1 MADYNQLKA
10 HDRPLLYWRV
20 DQRCLPNIGVFLR
33 MMMMM
38 EESGST
44 EVCVIPENPH
54 CVRVSEL
61 RRADLAPGGSLLLGC
76 LRDRGLLEVLDPAD
90 REAPPAEA
98 CGKYTDFCWEEEG
111 GGRLL
116 AVSSQFD
123 LKLLEAER
131 PSKISIRSEVPAER
145 LLKTLRE
152 ETLFSLSSSG
162 LISVCSL
169 SDGRLLASIDLPLYL
184 TAVAVTE
191 SHSAAAVPLDHYF
204 SLFPDHLLCA
214 LPPSR
219 PPLRPLMQV
228 DQDSLWSSSCS
239 LSSLGSTFK
248 SSAPSLLTV
257 TEFSAQ
263 LTFVSPGNTETT
275 VALWEMESGKVTQHR
290 AEGEA
295 APVQRCGERQHRL
308 LLKDS
313 GVFQVLF
320 SVSQEDLL
328 SRLMLFGSA
337 ATVDAVCHLNS
348 WGRCSI
354 PIHSLQAGLKN
365 RQLDTVDFY
374 LKSKENILNPENDQ
388 PPPQSLTHSF
398 QELCSAL
405 DLLCSAVRESNS
417 EAQSRQFSEQ
427 LLNITLSFINRQIRS
442 VLTNTQHEDLSV
454 QVEVLDR
461 YVTELRSY
469 MKRFPWPE
477 VVRRSILTNQI
488 PRAQA
493 VLRGRGLKEQ
503 RLSALRRRGLQEVFT
518 CLQHRDLHTANT
530 LLTNMGFSV
539 KQQLRS
545 ICLFTDDYDLR
556 DFVVEE
562 LSGRRFLPEEE
573 VQSVE
578 FMKEMERL
586 GSLPAARS
594 AETPSH
600 RGVQMVLRE
609 GGVGEE
615 TLRLDWV
622 RNWDQSC
629 RTAVLLSRLPH
640 TEVTSCDA
648 ALLWRYLTSLHD
660 QRRIIDWI
668 QNEEVNQNW
677 RGVLVQDEL
686 CDLQLLLWRLSQG
699 GGVMSGSPSLPQYR
713 SPLGLDLHSLFI
725 SFCVKH
731 SLHFLL
737 YSYLQHHRLT
747 PRNCPLLT
755 NQSLS
760 ESEPWFEMMV
770 KIQEIST
777 DLSGTSTCSI
787 TRIHLSVLLPGSGA
801 SLSSLLLEGHSLL
814 ALASLMFSPGGIDQ
828 VVSPGRSER
837 TVDAQLLKMA
847 LTPHPKLRSALFPP
861 GPRGGGA
868 TSDVSVYH
876 LLQALH
882 PLDPCRLF
890 GWQAANTLNSSDLSE
905 LPHFSSS
912 HLVSSFAL
920 MENLDFLYF
929 LRHGRPSS
937 AFATFLKQQ
946 LSGSCDVP
954 LLLQQALQQVS
965 RLAMQCVCVS
975 SITAACV
982 CFYELLGVCSL
993 KLRVDIRALHTV
1005 LQTHNTHS
1013 ATHTQ
1018 SAATQHLHNLGVR
1031 LAEAEPGAAEQLIG
1045 CLEAAVT
1052 DSLEQRGVAS
1062 SVYASHCAQDAHF
1075 INFCCSSSCNFPPQ
1089 QVRCLAAQ
1097 FGPALQ
1103 AHLSLAFQELQVFSQ
1118 REGGGLSGPQEQTPH
1133 REEAPHR
1140 EEDLLLVLLKSQ
1152 EEAAPDSFLLKEALE
1167 QRCPLLAVMAACQ
1180 QGAELVP
1187 CLCVWVLT
1195 SVDDVTFGEA
1205 TSHLADAP
1213 PHHQWTLHDL
1223 SIIWKTLLGRGHVR
1237 PLLRGFSLFQRMFE
1251 LCCDYR
1257 NFSEAKAKLL
1267 DFQRT
1272 LISWVE
1278 SQASELLL
1286 STLQRC
1292 SSQYDLHRLLLLLR
1306 DVHKLLKSN
1315 GPDFRKLSE
1324 LSELLQG
1331 SEVSLPPRLLQ
1342 CTSPS
1347 VQQEELQ
1354 AVVDALQEGG
1364 RFREARQGAM
1374 LGGLPTHTLL
1384 LTQLLQDVNSQKSK
1398 RQWSR
1403 LETRVSLWR
1412 KCHDQLQ
1419 ADGIDPE
1426 PASLFFLS
1434 QAKKDSGGAELLEV
1448 QEHCLLLLL
1457 SSHWLS
1463 RLHPAPRG
1471 RLESLEKQL
1480 WAERV
1485 RGRVLAGATE
1495 KQSVFNLSIT
1505 QETTSSYEL
1514 MVKEFCFSNIPC
1526 MKEEEEGLRAEEGL
1540 STEEGLRAEEGLSTE
1555 AGLSKVEGLSVK
1567 EGLSKVEGLS
1577 TEEGLSTK
1585 EGLSMKEGLSAEEG
1599 LSMEEGLSVEEGLR
1613 KVEGLS
1619 AEESLSTEELRE
1631 EDTLSPEER
1640 CILGTLVDQLLDE
1653 GSIHEASRVCRY
1665 FSLQHGDMK
1674 LKKITS
1680 SPSFSSLSSFVVLP
1694 LPEDQ
1699 VAVQLQKLVDQ
1710 CRHGNN
1716 FCRQVLSL
1724 YQLSKE
1730 LQLSFRQIH
1739 SQDPGSVLQNLLQ
1752 SEQPERFRKARA
1764 FIKAQ
1769 SLSAESVS
1777 GLLASSLMRALL
1789 DSSTELQP
1797 ECQVFRPAEGRDS
1810 LLSLIKLC
1818 DDPNLVGEKLLLN
1831 LSCVPLRELSCIV
1844 ELLIVAHDCFSLTC
1858 NMEGIVRVLQAA
1870 RHLSHA
1876 HLAPRE
1882 HYGLLVRLLTGI
1894 GRYNEMTYVFDLLH
1908 QNHRFEMLLRKKI
1921 DTDRGQSSSLKTAL
1935 LDYLKRCLP
1944 ADSEKHNMVAL
1955 CFSMRREIGEN
1966 HEMAA
1971 RTQLKIIESQAWVV
1985 TPELKSSLVKV
1996 LGLLKDAAESF
2007 SKDSCVR
2014 QATRCVRTAKLV
2026 ALQLHFLKKDSD
2038 LQLVNL
2044 QPPELLSAVTALPS
2058 CYQVLVVAEAYGYS
2072 PDWPHILFQKVILSG
2087 DFVYLEDFKRL
2098 RPLTS
2103 ALFEDIFKKL
2113 DGAPCSVSNARR
2125 LLSHCEH
2132 VFSRYRL
2139 AYQQNLLDVSKALL
2153 QDTHS
2158 SGYLR
2163 DRLAS

>member
-1 MADYNQLKA
+1 M
-10 HDRPLLYWRV
+10 
-20 DQRCLPNIGVFLR
+20 
-33 MMMMM
+33 
-38 EESGST
+38 
-44 EVCVIPENPH
+44 
-54 CVRVSEL
+54 
-61 RRADLAPGGSLLLGC
+61 
-76 LRDRGLLEVLDPAD
+76 
-90 REAPPAEA
+90 
-98 CGKYTDFCWEEEG
+98 
-111 GGRLL
+111 
-116 AVSSQFD
+116 
-123 LKLLEAER
+123 
-131 PSKISIRSEVPAER
+131 
-145 LLKTLRE
+145 
-152 ETLFSLSSSG
+152 
-162 LISVCSL
+162 
-169 SDGRLLASIDLPLYL
+169 
-184 TAVAVTE
+184 
-191 SHSAAAVPLDHYF
+191 
-204 SLFPDHLLCA
+204 
-214 LPPSR
+214 
-219 PPLRPLMQV
+219 
-228 DQDSLWSSSCS
+228 
-239 LSSLGSTFK
+239 
-248 SSAPSLLTV
+248 
-257 TEFSAQ
+257 
-263 LTFVSPGNTETT
+263 
-275 VALWEMESGKVTQHR
+275 
-290 AEGEA
+290 
-295 APVQRCGERQHRL
+295 
-308 LLKDS
+308 
-313 GVFQVLF
+313 
-320 SVSQEDLL
+320 
-328 SRLMLFGSA
+328 
-337 ATVDAVCHLNS
+337 
-348 WGRCSI
+348 
-354 PIHSLQAGLKN
+354 
-365 RQLDTVDFY
+365 
-374 LKSKENILNPENDQ
+374 
-388 PPPQSLTHSF
+388 
-398 QELCSAL
+398 
-405 DLLCSAVRESNS
+405 
-417 EAQSRQFSEQ
+417 
-427 LLNITLSFINRQIRS
+427 
-442 VLTNTQHEDLSV
+442 
-454 QVEVLDR
+454 
-461 YVTELRSY
+461 
-469 MKRFPWPE
+469 
-477 VVRRSILTNQI
+477 
-488 PRAQA
+488 
-493 VLRGRGLKEQ
+493 
-503 RLSALRRRGLQEVFT
+503 
-518 CLQHRDLHTANT
+518 
-530 LLTNMGFSV
+530 
-539 KQQLRS
+539 
-545 ICLFTDDYDLR
+545 
-556 DFVVEE
+556 
-562 LSGRRFLPEEE
+562 
-573 VQSVE
+573 
-578 FMKEMERL
+578 
-586 GSLPAARS
+586 
-594 AETPSH
+594 
-600 RGVQMVLRE
+600 
-609 GGVGEE
+609 
-615 TLRLDWV
+615 
-622 RNWDQSC
+622 
-629 RTAVLLSRLPH
+629 
-640 TEVTSCDA
+640 TSCDS

-668 QNEEVNQNW
+668 QNEEVNPELVNNNTACSCFLREKILDLLAR

-725 SFCVKH
+725 SSCVKH

-777 DLSGTSTCSI
+777 DLSDPGLVFSAS
-787 TRIHLSVLLPGSGA
+787 LSSSQVLLPGSGA

-828 VVSPGRSER
+828 VASPGRSER

-861 GPRGGGA
+861 GPRGGGV

-905 LPHFSSS
+905 LPHFSSA

-946 LSGSCDVP
+946 LSGSWDVP

-965 RLAMQCVCVS
+965 RLALQCVCVS
-975 SITAACV
+975 SITTACV

-993 KLRVDIRALHTV
+993 KLRLDIRALHTV
-1005 LQTHNTHS
+1005 LQTHNIHS
-1013 ATHTQ
+1013 
-1018 SAATQHLHNLGVR
+1018 ATQHLHNLGVR

-1052 DSLEQRGVAS
+1052 DSLEQRGVARSSYEAAQDWSLPVQFCQLHSLPLS

-1075 INFCCSSSCNFPPQ
+1075 INFLLFVQLHNFPPQ

-1118 REGGGLSGPQEQTPH
+1118 REGGGLSGPQELT
-1133 REEAPHR
+1133 PHR

-1237 PLLRGFSLFQRMFE
+1237 PLLRGFSLFQRDCPLVLVLQMFE

-1272 LISWVE
+1272 LISMRSLPPGPEALLPLQWVE

-1306 DVHKLLKSN
+1306 DVQKLLKSN

-1354 AVVDALQEGG
+1354 AVVDALQEEG

-1448 QEHCLLLLL
+1448 QERCLLLLL

-1463 RLHPAPRG
+1463 RLVPAPRG

-1505 QETTSSYEL
+1505 QETTSAYEL

-1526 MKEEEEGLRAEEGL
+1526 MKEEEGLMAEESLKVEEGL

-1555 AGLSKVEGLSVK
+1555 AGLSKVEGLSMK
-1567 EGLSKVEGLS
+1567 EGLS
-1577 TEEGLSTK
+1577 TEEGFSTK
-1585 EGLSMKEGLSAEEG
+1585 EGLSVEEG
-1599 LSMEEGLSVEEGLR
+1599 LSMEEGLSVEEGLSM
-1613 KVEGLS
+1613 KEGLS
-1619 AEESLSTEELRE
+1619 VEESLSTEELRE

-1674 LKKITS
+1674 LVLRCRGIASGDLRPQTEEEEEEEDLQKKITS

-1699 VAVQLQKLVDQ
+1699 VAMQLQKLVDQ

-1739 SQDPGSVLQNLLQ
+1739 SQDPGSVLQSLLQ

-1818 DDPNLVGEKLLLN
+1818 DDPNLVGEKLLQN

-1908 QNHRFEMLLRKKI
+1908 QNHRFEMLLRKKM

-2026 ALQLHFLKKDSD
+2026 ALQLHFLKQDSD

-2044 QPPELLSAVTALPS
+2044 QPPELLSAVTVLPS

-2072 PDWPHILFQKVILSG
+2072 PDWSHILFQKVILSG
-2087 DFVYLEDFKRL
+2087 DFVYLDDFKRL

>member
-1 MADYNQLKA
+1 
-10 HDRPLLYWRV
+10 
-20 DQRCLPNIGVFLR
+20 
-33 MMMMM
+33 M

-98 CGKYTDFCWEEEG
+98 CGKYTE
-111 GGRLL
+111 
-116 AVSSQFD
+116 
-123 LKLLEAER
+123 
-131 PSKISIRSEVPAER
+131 
-145 LLKTLRE
+145 
-152 ETLFSLSSSG
+152 
-162 LISVCSL
+162 
-169 SDGRLLASIDLPLYL
+169 
-184 TAVAVTE
+184 
-191 SHSAAAVPLDHYF
+191 
-204 SLFPDHLLCA
+204 
-214 LPPSR
+214 
-219 PPLRPLMQV
+219 PLMQV

-239 LSSLGSTFK
+239 LSSLGSTFSTDRSWEARLSSMYSRAQPPPSSSSSSSSSPSPWSSSLPHLYSQSSSSHSRVPLGGATVSFSVPE

-275 VALWEMESGKVTQHR
+275 VALWEMESGNVTQHR

-295 APVQRCGERQHRL
+295 AP
-308 LLKDS
+308 
-313 GVFQVLF
+313 
-320 SVSQEDLL
+320 EDLL

-365 RQLDTVDFY
+365 RQLDT
-374 LKSKENILNPENDQ
+374 
-388 PPPQSLTHSF
+388 
-398 QELCSAL
+398 ELCSAL

-469 MKRFPWPE
+469 MKRFPWPVGGDTCSTNSAEAAPLQEEEEEREEEEDEWEKLQTEE

-530 LLTNMGFSV
+530 LLTNM
-539 KQQLRS
+539 QLRS

-578 FMKEMERL
+578 FMKQMERL

-615 TLRLDWV
+615 VLQELLLQRREEEEGGGLWKTLRLDWV

-668 QNEEVNQNW
+668 QNEEVNPE
-677 RGVLVQDEL
+677 LDEL

-699 GGVMSGSPSLPQYR
+699 GGVMSVR

-787 TRIHLSVLLPGSGA
+787 TRIHLS
-801 SLSSLLLEGHSLL
+801 GHSLL

-828 VVSPGRSER
+828 R

-847 LTPHPKLRSALFPP
+847 LTPHPKLRSALFPRA
-861 GPRGGGA
+861 PRRR
-868 TSDVSVYH
+868 SHLRRLRLH

-890 GWQAANTLNSSDLSE
+890 GWHGKHPELQRSVGAA
-905 LPHFSSS
+905 HFSSS

-965 RLAMQCVCVS
+965 RLAMQCV
-975 SITAACV
+975 
-982 CFYELLGVCSL
+982 
-993 KLRVDIRALHTV
+993 
-1005 LQTHNTHS
+1005 
-1013 ATHTQ
+1013 
-1018 SAATQHLHNLGVR
+1018 R

-1052 DSLEQRGVAS
+1052 DSLEQRGVARSSYEAAQDWSLPVQFCQLHSLPLS

-1075 INFCCSSSCNFPPQ
+1075 INFLLFVQLHNFPP
-1089 QVRCLAAQ
+1089 
-1097 FGPALQ
+1097 
-1103 AHLSLAFQELQVFSQ
+1103 
-1118 REGGGLSGPQEQTPH
+1118 
-1133 REEAPHR
+1133 
-1140 EEDLLLVLLKSQ
+1140 
-1152 EEAAPDSFLLKEALE
+1152 
-1167 QRCPLLAVMAACQ
+1167 Q

-1205 TSHLADAP
+1205 TSHLADVP
-1213 PHHQWTLHDL
+1213 PTTSGLCTTCQSSGRRFWGGATSDL
-1223 SIIWKTLLGRGHVR
+1223 CCEDS
-1237 PLLRGFSLFQRMFE
+1237 MFE

-1272 LISWVE
+1272 LIS
-1278 SQASELLL
+1278 
-1286 STLQRC
+1286 RC

-1354 AVVDALQEGG
+1354 AVVDALQEAG

-1384 LTQLLQDVNSQKSK
+1384 LTQDVNSQKSK

-1412 KCHDQLQ
+1412 KCHEQLQ

-1448 QEHCLLLLL
+1448 QERCLLLLL

-1480 WAERV
+1480 WAER
-1485 RGRVLAGATE
+1485 
-1495 KQSVFNLSIT
+1495 
-1505 QETTSSYEL
+1505 ETTSSYEL

-1526 MKEEEEGLRAEEGL
+1526 MKEEEEGLRTEEGLKAEEGL

-1577 TEEGLSTK
+1577 TE

-1653 GSIHEASRVCRY
+1653 GSIHEASR
-1665 FSLQHGDMK
+1665 
-1674 LKKITS
+1674 
-1680 SPSFSSLSSFVVLP
+1680 
-1694 LPEDQ
+1694 
-1699 VAVQLQKLVDQ
+1699 
-1710 CRHGNN
+1710 
-1716 FCRQVLSL
+1716 
-1724 YQLSKE
+1724 E

-1797 ECQVFRPAEGRDS
+1797 SVRCSGRQRGGTPCCHSSNSVTIQTWWEKTAAEPE
-1810 LLSLIKLC
+1810 LC
-1818 DDPNLVGEKLLLN
+1818 SSE
-1831 LSCVPLRELSCIV
+1831 RAELHRGAS
-1844 ELLIVAHDCFSLTC
+1844 DRGS
-1858 NMEGIVRVLQAA
+1858 
-1870 RHLSHA
+1870 
-1876 HLAPRE
+1876 
-1882 HYGLLVRLLTGI
+1882 RLLQPHLQHGGNRASPHRI

-1908 QNHRFEMLLRKKI
+1908 QNHRFEMLLRKKM
-1921 DTDRGQSSSLKTAL
+1921 DTDRGQHEEG
-1935 LDYLKRCLP
+1935 DR
-1944 ADSEKHNMVAL
+1944 
-1955 CFSMRREIGEN
+1955 EN

-1971 RTQLKIIESQAWVV
+1971 RTQLKIIESQAWA
-1985 TPELKSSLVKV
+1985 EEFLVKV

-2007 SKDSCVR
+2007 SK
-2014 QATRCVRTAKLV
+2014 ATRCVRTAKLV
-2026 ALQLHFLKKDSD
+2026 ALQLHFLKQDSD

-2058 CYQVLVVAEAYGYS
+2058 CY
-2072 PDWPHILFQKVILSG
+2072 QKVILSG

-2113 DGAPCSVSNARR
+2113 DGAPAVSLMLAACSLTVNTCSAATDWPTNRTFWTSARLCCR
-2125 LLSHCEH
+2125 THTPP
-2132 VFSRYRL
+2132 
-2139 AYQQNLLDVSKALL
+2139 
-2153 QDTHS
+2153 DT
-2158 SGYLR
+2158 
-2163 DRLAS
+2163 